1 MEGVGTGDRGAP
13 TKESGRLLR
22 GGVMVVCGGG
32 YVWRR
37 RMKVVRVIKRSRAT
51 TAPLEGGERANGGGR
66 ER

>member
-32 YVWRR
+32 PGETR
-37 RMKVVRVIKRSRAT
+37 VRSKK
-51 TAPLEGGERANGGGR
+51 
-66 ER
+66 